1 MDSWALQTLEK
12 SATVKSERSGI
23 WEQWYKAMYTTGQ
36 KFGVSTV
43 FYMNTLFSKSAFN
56 WTLFKEIVT
65 KINFK

>member
-12 SATVKSERSGI
+12 SGTVKSERSGI

-43 FYMNTLFSKSAFN
+43 FFYEYF
-56 WTLFKEIVT
+56 IQ
-65 KINFK
+65 